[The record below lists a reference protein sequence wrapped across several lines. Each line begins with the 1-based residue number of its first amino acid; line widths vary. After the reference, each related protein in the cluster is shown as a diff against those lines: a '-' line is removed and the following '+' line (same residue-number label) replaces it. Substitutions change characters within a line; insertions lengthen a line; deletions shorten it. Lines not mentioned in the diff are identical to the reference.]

1 MTKEE
6 LALKIEEKKKELK
19 AFEEEYNKPEI
30 TPEQYLLDFIDT
42 LEIKYKRNSFPQ
54 SLFLMKDG
62 KIYFELDFKNKY
74 LFYSWKYVFNV
85 FESKFGY
92 NVQQMNVLLTSILEE
107 HFKIG
112 SLTPVLRVFVS
123 DVIGRTF

>member
-112 SLTPVLRVFVS
+112 SLTPKL
-123 DVIGRTF
+123 II